1 MAVPGL
7 ERRAFLEAAGLCG
20 AFTAASALA
29 AAPPAQADTD
39 PGTDPVAAALGT
51 LALDTMSGLAVF
63 VMPGPDP
70 YSRVQGTPRAEAG
83 GVEARLPEFLVEMLN
98 RFVPF
103 PDQIAVP
110 LLRALAQG
118 AGDLRLPRPAGVP
131 DAAAVR
137 RADRGLRLL
146 LRNDATVPLAPVVA
160 LILNLEAV
168 RVDPRSLAGPF
179 AAPFARLPYAGKARV
194 FELLEGADSDLVA
207 LLDRHLPEPY
217 HRSVS
222 GLIEFTA
229 NGLLVLAALGGY
241 SEWGVFDPETR
252 RLTGRPAGWRASGY
266 TPSADGWDEFT
277 GYYQDRTEVP
287 G

>member
-1 MAVPGL
+1 MAMPSL
-7 ERRAFLEAAGLCG
+7 DRRAFLEAAGLTG
-20 AFTAASALA
+20 AFAAVPALL
-29 AAPPAQADTD
+29 APPAAADPAD
-39 PGTDPVAAALGT
+39 PPGTDAVAEALDR
-51 LALDTMSGLAVF
+51 LSLDTMSGLAVF

-70 YSRVQGTPRAEAG
+70 YSRAQGTPRAEPG
-83 GVEARLPEFLVEMLN
+83 GVEARLPGFLVDMLN

-118 AGDLRLPRPAGVP
+118 AGGLRLPRPQDEPDAGV
-131 DAAAVR
+131 AR
-137 RADRGLRLL
+137 LDRGLGLL

-160 LILNLEAV
+160 LLLNLEAV
-168 RVDPRSLAGPF
+168 RVDPGTLWGPF
-179 AAPFARLPYAGKARV
+179 ASPFSRLSYEGKAEV
-194 FELLEGADSDLVA
+194 FRLLEGPDADLVA
-207 LLDRHLPEPY
+207 LLDRHLPQPY

-222 GLIEFTA
+222 GLLRFLA

-266 TPSADGWDEFT
+266 TPSADGWDEFK
-277 GYYQDRTEVP
+277 GYYQGRTEVP